1 MKVILQKDV
10 SNLGDAGD
18 IREVADG
25 YARNFLLP
33 KKLVIAYSEANGRT
47 IAHQK
52 HLIKVKKEKRKKESE
67 KVADQLKTVSLS
79 FQTKAGEDG
88 KLFGSIT
95 SADISAKLAEAGI
108 TVDKRKIVL
117 DEQIKHVGE
126 FNISIKLEEG
136 VSAPLKVT
144 VVKE

>member
-47 IAHQK
+47 IANQK

-79 FQTKAGEDG
+79 FTTKAGEDG

>member
-47 IAHQK
+47 IANQK

-79 FQTKAGEDG
+79 FTTKAGDDG